1 MSGLTQVSLFLQVA
15 VQMGTPILF
24 GTLGG
29 ILCEKSGNINL
40 GVEGM
45 MLMGAVFGFMTALHT
60 GNPFLTIAVAG
71 LAGAFGALI
80 YAVITVTLRGNHT
93 VTGLALT
100 IFGTGLSGTLG
111 KPLAGLA
118 LPNSILRAF
127 SAYNVPG
134 LSKIPVL
141 GEMFFQQ
148 SVYVQIAP
156 VLAVLLYIYL
166 TRTYAGLSTR
176 AVGENPG
183 AADAAGVN
191 VTLVKYLNI
200 VAGGFLCGMGGAY
213 LSIVFVPRWQENI
226 TAGIGWIAVALVIFS
241 TWNPAKAIF
250 GAYFFGALRGVGF
263 KLQNAQLNLF
273 GFELRV
279 SAQLLDM
286 IPYLMTIVALV
297 LIVQGKLRENQP
309 PAALG
314 NPYFREE
321 R

>member
-1 MSGLTQVSLFLQVA
+1 MQVLLVVLSA
-15 VQMGTPILF
+15 VIGYLF
-24 GTLGG
+24 GTIPVGACIARLYGNLDIRKHG
-29 ILCEKSGNINL
+29 SGNTGTTNVLRTL
-40 GVEGM
+40 GWVPS
-45 MLMGAVFGFMTALHT
+45 L
-60 GNPFLTIAVAG
+60 LTLLG
-71 LAGAFGALI
+71 DCLKGAFGALI

-118 LPNSILRAF
+118 LPDSILRAF

-166 TRTYAGLSTR
+166 TRTCAGLSTR

-213 LSIVFVPRWQENI
+213 LSVVFVPRWQENI

-279 SAQLLDM
+279 SA
-286 IPYLMTIVALV
+286 
-297 LIVQGKLRENQP
+297 
-309 PAALG
+309 
-314 NPYFREE
+314 
-321 R
+321 